1 MFGPTD
7 PEPDCRWQTPFRFA
21 QHLAVFFRFFFG
33 WIFVHTPHLKFRLQP
48 RNHRF
53 QRRNFFFLAF
63 PFFFRDFHEGFWLF
77 SRHSSSVVAAGCFCW
92 ISMSR
97 ETATSLLRGSL
108 WKRTLPKFQDILKMN
123 EIDTFLKFGT
133 FWRWID
139 ICIYF
144 KPELFNAK
152 QVNQELLD
160 NQPQKHPPK
169 ANNEAFHA
177 IHSYSLPIAAGRVP

>member
-1 MFGPTD
+1 
-7 PEPDCRWQTPFRFA
+7 
-21 QHLAVFFRFFFG
+21 
-33 WIFVHTPHLKFRLQP
+33 
-48 RNHRF
+48 
-53 QRRNFFFLAF
+53 
-63 PFFFRDFHEGFWLF
+63 
-77 SRHSSSVVAAGCFCW
+77 
-92 ISMSR
+92 
-97 ETATSLLRGSL
+97 
-108 WKRTLPKFQDILKMN
+108 MN

-160 NQPQKHPPK
+160 NQPQKHPLK